1 MIIKWHLLLIRST
14 ALAGEINRLQGRGAL
29 QADVFLLNPSFLQ
42 RSAALNNSSNAL
54 RNSSLFIPANAE
66 DRPYL

>member
-29 QADVFLLNPSFLQ
+29 QADVFFVESQ
-42 RSAALNNSSNAL
+42 
-54 RNSSLFIPANAE
+54 LFFFAE
-66 DRPYL
+66 DRHYL

>member
-29 QADVFLLNPSFLQ
+29 QADVFFVESQ
-42 RSAALNNSSNAL
+42 
-54 RNSSLFIPANAE
+54 LFAKFCCS
-66 DRPYL
+66 